1 MHRFSLL
8 LAALLLLTAPATA
21 QTRRPVPYPVI
32 PSVQFQ
38 RGLDA
43 GTRTV
48 TGRPGPNYWLN
59 AADYTISATLD
70 PQTRRVRGESSVRY
84 HNNSPDALTD
94 VFVHLHQNLHA
105 PGAIRNRPQKLTDGM
120 PVSLVR
126 VEGTDMAEAEGFLRG
141 PGYRIQGT
149 VMQIRLAE
157 PIPAGGE
164 ATLEF
169 AWDFEVP
176 EAGAP
181 RIGTDGDM
189 FFVGYWYPQ
198 IAVYDDV
205 NGWKADPYMGNG
217 EFYADWGTF
226 DVRLTLPEGWV
237 MDATGVLQN
246 PEEVL
251 SAQTRER
258 LARAATSDDIVHV
271 VTEADRK
278 AGVSTADSPDGHL
291 TWHFKAEQV
300 RDFAFG
306 ASASY
311 LWDAT
316 SAVVGDRNGDGTPDR
331 SGINAFYRPN
341 MTTWQ
346 RSAEFA
352 KFSIEYL
359 SKMFMPYPYPH
370 MTTVEGVIGGGMEF
384 PMLTHIGGGRNDRSL
399 FGVTFH
405 EIGHMWFPMIVGQD
419 EKAFTWMDEGLT
431 SYNTNE
437 AERDFWNDS
446 TAWAPENQGYY
457 RIAGTGREVE
467 SMRHAD
473 EYPPN
478 SPARG
483 IASYSKPAVTL
494 HALRGLVGQEAFTTA
509 YREYANRWMWKHPQP
524 YDLFNTFED
533 VLGMD
538 LDWFWTP
545 LLFET
550 WTLDQAIASVDVS
563 NENVRVTVVDKGLTP
578 MPLPVRVTYA
588 DGRTADQTVP
598 VETWLAGERTAVLT
612 FEPGTVTRVEID
624 PGAFLPDVDRENNR
638 WLNE

>member
-1 MHRFSLL
+1 MRSALL
-8 LAALLLLTAPATA
+8 LALLLATA
-21 QTRRPVPYPVI
+21 TADAQPRRPVPYPVI
-32 PSVQFQ
+32 PSPQFQ
-38 RGLDA
+38 QGLAA
-43 GTRTV
+43 GTRTE
-48 TGRPGPNYWLN
+48 TGRPGDAYWVN
-59 AADYTISATLD
+59 GADYTIAATID
-70 PQTRRVRGESSVRY
+70 PATRRLRGTSSVRY
-84 HNNSPDALTD
+84 RNNAPDGLAE
-94 VFVHLHQNLHA
+94 VYVHLHQNLHA

-126 VEGTDMAEAEGFLRG
+126 VNGADMTVSEGALRG

-164 ATLEF
+164 AALEF

-181 RIGTDGDM
+181 RIGTDGEIY
-189 FFVGYWYPQ
+189 FVGYWFPQ

-217 EFYADWGTF
+217 EFYADWGAF
-226 DVRLTLPEGWV
+226 DVRITLPEGWV
-237 MDATGVLQN
+237 LNATGTLQN

-251 SAQTRER
+251 SAQTIER
-258 LARAATSDDIVHV
+258 LARAARTDSIVPV
-271 VTEADRK
+271 VTEADRR
-278 AGVSTADSPDGHL
+278 AGVSTADSPNDLL
-291 TWHFKAEQV
+291 TWHFTADQV

-306 ASASY
+306 ASTSY

-316 SAVVGDRNGDGTPDR
+316 SASTGGPER
-331 SGINAFYRPN
+331 SLIHAFYRPGLP
-341 MTTWQ
+341 TWT
-346 RSAEFA
+346 RAAEYA

-359 SKMFMPYPYPH
+359 SKMFFPYPYAH

-384 PMLTHIGGGRNDRSL
+384 PMMTHIGGARTDRSL

-405 EIGHMWFPMIVGQD
+405 EIGHMWFPMVVGQD

-431 SYNTNE
+431 SFNTNE
-437 AERDFWNDS
+437 AAREFWNDD
-446 TAWAPENQGYY
+446 TVWAPEGGYY

-483 IASYSKPAVTL
+483 IASYGKPAIAL
-494 HALRGLVGQEAFTTA
+494 HALRGLVGQEAFTMA
-509 YREYANRWMWKHPQP
+509 YREYAHRWMWKHPQP

-545 LLFET
+545 LFFET
-550 WTLDQAIASVDVS
+550 WTLDHAILSVESTD
-563 NENVRVTVVDKGLTP
+563 EAVRVTVEDRGLTP

-588 DGRTADQTVP
+588 DGRTADQIVP
-598 VETWLAGERTAVLT
+598 VETWLAGERQAVLT
-612 FEPGTVTRVEID
+612 FDAGTVVRVDID
-624 PGAFLPDVDRENNR
+624 PDQYLPDVDRVNNG
-638 WLNE
+638 WANP